1 MATGLDSRP
10 FCDRRENEGARRR
23 PEPLEQPG
31 LREAEML
38 VATDDDVI
46 DQTYIDERKRLLKRA
61 R

>member
-1 MATGLDSRP
+1 MRA
-10 FCDRRENEGARRR
+10 RRENEGARRR
-23 PEPLEQPG
+23 PEPLEQPR

-46 DQTYIDERKRLLKRA
+46 DQTHIDERKRLLKRA